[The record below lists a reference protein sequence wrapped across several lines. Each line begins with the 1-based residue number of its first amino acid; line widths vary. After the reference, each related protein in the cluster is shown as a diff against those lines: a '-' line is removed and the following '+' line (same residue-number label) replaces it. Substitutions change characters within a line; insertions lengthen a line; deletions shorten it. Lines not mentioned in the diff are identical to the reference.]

1 IHSRGSERLFQS
13 VGCELSA
20 ETVIGFW
27 MTINVA
33 ATAWVEVSASPRI
46 STRYDPA
53 MPRGSASNRAIRLWY
68 WYTGGM
74 VSVRCKNIVMGT
86 AMIVQIITGN
96 QRCGSVASPVDS
108 I

>member
-27 MTINVA
+27 MTINFA

-53 MPRGSASNRAIRLWY
+53 MHRGSASNRAIRLWY
-68 WYTGGM
+68 WYTGVM
-74 VSVRCKNIVMGT
+74 VLDRCLKCVMSD
-86 AMIVQIITGN
+86 AMIVTMITCYK
-96 QRCGSVASPVDS
+96 RSGSVAHPV
-108 I
+108 